1 MYNYLPRNFVDP
13 SAPTPLASGVFST
26 LTMLTPSRASTQVAT
41 WTWLLSDKIWRLPLC
56 HSKFNLCQFI
66 IFTFA
71 NASPLLISPKYQFK

>member
-41 WTWLLSDKIWRLPLC
+41 WTWLLSDKIWTLPLC
-56 HSKFNLCQFI
+56 HSKFNLCQFM

-71 NASPLLISPKYQFK
+71 NASLLLISPKYQFK